1 MGYLFATPLQLAH
14 LQSKNRV
21 IRSAT
26 HSFLPDKDG
35 YMTEAEYSMYE
46 ELAAH
51 DVGMIITGH
60 CCVDPLGRAN
70 PEQLNIY
77 SDEYIAQFQRAAA
90 LCHQQGTLFIP
101 QISHAGPRA
110 VDNDDLVDVTAR
122 ELKKGRHA
130 RALTVAEIQHIEQCF
145 VAAAVRL
152 QKAGVDGVQL
162 HAAHSYLLSRFIDPY
177 FNQRT
182 DSYGGSI
189 ENRFRMTEEII
200 RGIKAACGEAFPV
213 LIKINCDTKAEDQA
227 AYQQDM
233 LWVLRRCHA
242 LGVELVEFS
251 GADFI
256 NQPKDRTL
264 YYLDIVKAYK
274 QAVPEQ
280 PLSLVGGVRSAE
292 DMERVLASGIEAVSL
307 SRALIA
313 EPAFVSQQL
322 AGGAKSICVS
332 CCRCFALP
340 HMHAGVRCVWTWK
353 ALRAKQRAARAAQ

>member
-1 MGYLFATPLQLAH
+1 MGFQFEAPLQLAH
-14 LQSKNRV
+14 LRSKNLV

-26 HSFLPDKDG
+26 HSFLSDKDG
-35 YMTEAEYSMYE
+35 YMTGAEFQMYE
-46 ELAAH
+46 ALAAH

-70 PEQLNIY
+70 PEQVNIY
-77 SDEYIAQFQRAAA
+77 ADAYKAQFHRAAE
-90 LCHQQGTLFIP
+90 LCHAHGALFVP

-110 VDNDDLVDVTAR
+110 VDNDDLADVTAR
-122 ELKKGRHA
+122 ELKKGHHA
-130 RALTVAEIQHIEQCF
+130 RALTVAEIQHIEQQF
-145 VAAAVRL
+145 IAAAVRL
-152 QKAGVDGVQL
+152 KDAGVDGVQL

-177 FNQRT
+177 FNTRT
-182 DSYGGSI
+182 DAYGGGI
-189 ENRFRMTEEII
+189 AQRFRMTEEII
-200 RGIKAACGEAFPV
+200 AGIKAACGAAFPV
-213 LIKINCDTKAEDQA
+213 LVKINSDTKAEDQA

-242 LGVELVEFS
+242 LGVELVELS

-256 NQPKDRTL
+256 NMPKDRTL
-264 YYLDIVKAYK
+264 YYLDIAQKYK

-280 PLSLVGGVRSAE
+280 PMSLVGGVRSAA
-292 DMERVLASGIEAVSL
+292 DMEQVLASGLDAVSL

-322 AGGAKSICVS
+322 AGGDKSICVS

-340 HMHAGVRCVWTWK
+340 HMHAGVRCVWEWK
-353 ALRAKQRAARAAQ
+353 ALRAKQRAAKAAQ